1 MKAGCEKPAL
11 MPKWYDRWMFDWE
24 TRLTAVDT
32 NRVVR
37 PLEWGIEWTDRW
49 PCRDGLAPGELPA
62 DPERYLRAYNERIAA
77 NSDEFFG
84 YRPPGDFRLEE
95 RPVQVFSTRARPE
108 PELEE
113 KVKGQRGQFLR
124 FTSPVATPFPENNLV
139 NARWFP
145 ARGKRA
151 VVVLPHWNANG
162 LQYNS
167 LCSILNRV
175 GIAALR
181 MSLPYHDIRRPAE
194 IQRSDYAVSSNIA
207 RTLDSARQGVI
218 DLRCCLDWL
227 ESQGYSELGVIG
239 TSLGS
244 CYAFLCAAHEP
255 RIKVAAFNHASTY
268 FSDVV
273 WTGQSTRHVKE
284 GLEQHVSEDRLRDL
298 WRAASPAAYFDKY
311 ARFSRKSLIIFATY
325 DLTFLPKFS
334 KNIIA
339 EFRSR
344 GLDLKAVE
352 LPCGHYTCGEPPFSY
367 MDGWHLVTFVR
378 AAFRSGASSTI
389 ISTSA
394 GLDSRKARKLIG

>member
-1 MKAGCEKPAL
+1 
-11 MPKWYDRWMFDWE
+11 MPKWYDRWMYDWE

-37 PLEWGIEWTDRW
+37 PLEWGVEWTHGW
-49 PCRDGLAPGELPA
+49 PCRDGLRPGELPA
-62 DPERYLRAYNERIAA
+62 DPEQYLCAYNERIVV
-77 NSDEFFG
+77 NSDDFFS
-84 YRPPGDFRLEE
+84 YRTPSDFRLEE
-95 RPVQVFSTRARPE
+95 RPVQVFSTRAKPE
-108 PELEE
+108 PALEA
-113 KVKGQRGQFLR
+113 KVKGQRAQFLR
-124 FTSPVATPFPENNLV
+124 FTSPATGPYAENNLV

-167 LCSILNRV
+167 LCSILSKV

-181 MSLPYHDIRRPAE
+181 MSLPYHDIRKPAE
-194 IQRSDYAVSSNIA
+194 IQRSDYAVSSNIG
-207 RTLDSARQGVI
+207 RTLDAARQGVI

-227 ESQGYSELGVIG
+227 ETQGYSELGIIG

-244 CYAFLCAAHEP
+244 CYSFLCAAHEP

-284 GLEQHVSEDRLRDL
+284 GLETEITSDRLRNL
-298 WRAASPAAYFDKY
+298 MLAASPAAYFDKY
-311 ARFSRKSLIIFATY
+311 ARFRRKSLIIFAKY
-325 DLTFLPKFS
+325 DLTFLPEYS
-334 KNIIA
+334 KNIIG
-339 EFRSR
+339 ELQGRNV
-344 GLDLKAVE
+344 DLKTVE

-378 AAFRSGASSTI
+378 SAFR
-389 ISTSA
+389 
-394 GLDSRKARKLIG
+394 DVSRN